1 MIWPQMRTEARSD
14 VHSQFLGWN
23 YEDDGKKDPCAGLS
37 LSEGWGW
44 ARGGGQEW
52 HFLHQGNELSVH
64 QRVRVGE
71 HELHTQHRF
80 PARGFVRPPNEFP
93 SGPRGGWHF
102 FGWAQHGP
110 GSPRLRNFSQRP
122 QRFCQ
127 EPLEQ
132 TRHWIPWFYGRLW
145 AVNKTYSEARH
156 TCFEMVFILTS
167 EKIIQIDFCCLLIN
181 YSFVSSLQ
189 IHYA

>member
-37 LSEGWGW
+37 LSGGWGW

-52 HFLHQGNELSVH
+52 HFLHQGNELLVH
-64 QRVRVGE
+64 QRVGVGE
-71 HELHTQHRF
+71 HELRTQHRF
-80 PARGFVRPPNEFP
+80 PARDFVRPPNGFP

-110 GSPRLRNFSQRP
+110 GSPRLYVTFLKDLKGFVKNRYSRQDTEYLDFTAGFGQWTKPLLKPDTRALKWFSSSHQR
-122 QRFCQ
+122 
-127 EPLEQ
+127 
-132 TRHWIPWFYGRLW
+132 
-145 AVNKTYSEARH
+145 K
-156 TCFEMVFILTS
+156 
-167 EKIIQIDFCCLLIN
+167 
-181 YSFVSSLQ
+181 
-189 IHYA
+189 